1 MAGARARQADH
12 FCGHS
17 AARQKTAP
25 AAAAGAAVDADG
37 ANEVAVGGSGSR
49 ACGSAD
55 AWWSTS
61 PAGRAQPGAAA
72 QRRGKWRRNS
82 PSVRSRVKGP
92 ESGGHDCPQSADPR
106 RTERNRRKKAKKA
119 AAQERF
125 FASLGNIDQAV
136 YREQA
141 KDRIFERF
149 YHERVRRLEGARP
162 SP

>member
-1 MAGARARQADH
+1 MVGARGRQADH
-12 FCGHS
+12 FCGHCG
-17 AARQKTAP
+17 ARQKTGP

-82 PSVRSRVKGP
+82 HSVRSRVKGRAR
-92 ESGGHDCPQSADPR
+92 GGPKCVLSADPR
-106 RTERNRRKKAKKA
+106 RTERNRRKKAKKVA
-119 AAQERF
+119 ATERF
-125 FASLGNIDQAV
+125 LASLGNTDLAV

-141 KDRIFERF
+141 KDRIFERL
-149 YHERVRRLEGARP
+149 YHERVRRLEGARL